1 LSESERFSPP
11 LSRRLDQ
18 WLWFARLVKSRS
30 LAGRLCAAE
39 AVTLNGVVVRK
50 PNHMVR
56 IGDAIAAPQGAYRH
70 TVRIVALGSRRG
82 PATEARML
90 YDVIGAP
97 IRLAD
102 LTPAWEPLLPQ
113 ESDGEAPRPQHREG
127 ADRAGSGG
135 RHPATQVPAGARTD
149 RR

>member
-1 LSESERFSPP
+1 LNESARFSPP
-11 LSRRLDQ
+11 PSRRLDQ

-30 LAGRLCAAE
+30 FAGRLCASE

-56 IGDAIAAPQGAYRH
+56 IGDAIAAPQGAYRR
-70 TVRIVALGSRRG
+70 TVRIVALGWRRG
-82 PATEARML
+82 PATEARLL
-90 YDVIGAP
+90 YEETGAP

-102 LTPAWEPLLPQ
+102 LTPAWEPLLAQ
-113 ESDGEAPRPQHREG
+113 EGDGEIPPPQSRKG
-127 ADRAGSGG
+127 AGSAA
-135 RHPATQVPAGARTD
+135 RHPAALVPLGARTY